1 MVRCIFI
8 VEGRY
13 NLIYPLETGQTSV
26 PDIIQFLTG
35 SDKFPATGFDRSF
48 TINFTDRR
56 CLPVASTCALSIT
69 FPRTWGLLQ
78 YPAFVEKMHEIVHNS
93 WGFGTV

>member
-8 VEGRY
+8 VEGWY

-26 PDIIQFLTG
+26 PDILQFLT
-35 SDKFPATGFDRSF
+35 ATGFDRSF
-48 TINFTDRR
+48 TINFTDRK

-78 YPAFVEKMHEIVHNS
+78 YPAFLEKMHEIVHNS